1 MNNTNLKYPNVF
13 VLGVPRA
20 GTTSIHYAFS
30 SRADI
35 SVPST
40 KEPGYLHYCNG
51 AVRDFSGPG
60 DNVATIRKVQD
71 YKDYLSLFDW
81 DRKFVVDVTPSYF
94 SDREALSNIAE
105 KCQSPKVIVIL
116 RDPVGRAFSHYSK
129 FKSLGRET
137 LPFLEALTKGGE
149 RVSAGWNYNWDYVQQ
164 SSYSSNLL
172 FCMDKFGADNVHV
185 VFYNDI
191 VNDSAGTLSSM
202 LEFLGADPEGDLQLQ
217 KTNLSGEYKSGL
229 HKLCFDLIDN
239 YKYRLRKILPTAI
252 LKKILPYFHRVK
264 SNVMVK
270 NESLSDADRKAAIA
284 FFEDDIANLEK
295 IVGRDL
301 NAWKS

>member
-30 SRADI
+30 SRADM
-35 SVPST
+35 SVSST

-51 AVRDFSGPG
+51 EIKNFSGPG

-71 YKDYLSLFDW
+71 YTDYVSLFDW
-81 DRKFVVDVTPSYF
+81 DSKFVVDVTPSYF

-105 KCQSPKVIVIL
+105 KCPSPKVIVIL

-129 FKSLGRET
+129 FKLLGRET
-137 LPFLEALTKGGE
+137 LPFLDALEKGAE
-149 RVSAGWNYNWDYVQQ
+149 RVAAGWNYNWDYVQQ

-172 FCMDKFGADNVHV
+172 FCRDKFGEENVHV

-191 VNDSAGTLSSM
+191 VNDSATALSSM
-202 LEFLGADPEGDLQLQ
+202 LEFLGAEADGDLQLH
-217 KTNLSGEYKSGL
+217 KTNLSGEYKSGF
-229 HKLCFDLIDN
+229 HKFCFDLIDA
-239 YKYRLRKILPTAI
+239 YKYRLRKILPTAL
-252 LKKILPYFHRVK
+252 LKRVLPYFHKVK
-264 SNVMVK
+264 SNVTVK
-270 NESLSDADRKAAIA
+270 NESLSSADRKAAIE
-284 FFEDDIANLEK
+284 FFAEDISQLET
-295 IVGRDL
+295 IIGRDL
-301 NAWKS
+301 SAWKS

>member
-1 MNNTNLKYPNVF
+1 VNNSNLKYPNVF

-35 SVPST
+35 SVSST
-40 KEPGYLHYCNG
+40 KEPGYLHYCSG
-51 AVRDFSGPG
+51 AVRNFSGPG

-71 YKDYLSLFDW
+71 YADYVSLFDW

-116 RDPVGRAFSHYSK
+116 RDPVDRAFSHYSK

-137 LPFLEALTKGGE
+137 LPFLDALTVGVE
-149 RVSAGWNYNWDYVQQ
+149 RVSEGWNYNWDYVQQ
-164 SSYSSNLL
+164 SSYSGNLQ
-172 FCMDKFGADNVHV
+172 FCRDQFGADNVHV

-191 VNDSAGTLSSM
+191 VNDSAGELTSM
-202 LEFLGADPEGDLQLQ
+202 LEFLGADAEGDLQLQ

-229 HKLCFDLIDN
+229 HKFCFDLIDS
-239 YKYRLRKILPTAI
+239 YKYRLRKILPTAV
-252 LKKILPYFHRVK
+252 LKRILPYFHRVK
-264 SNVMVK
+264 SNVTVK

-284 FFEDDIANLEK
+284 FFAEDIASLEK
-295 IVGRDL
+295 LVGRDL